1 MRVRFFRALL
11 LAMALPAT
19 DVFTGANG
27 TALTTYSANWSLNA
41 GNFSIQTNAL
51 AANGAAAATETAAR
65 WNADVFPNDQYAQG
79 VLAALSATVNANIGI
94 GVRIATDNSA
104 NYYGLY
110 YDDDTGDTLMFKVV
124 AGVWTQLGAAF
135 TAVRAV
141 NDILRLEVSGTTLTY
156 KLNGVSQGTRVDA
169 SLASGSA
176 GVVGRGLTT
185 AHRIDTWE
193 GGSLSAAAT
202 APPRDRAHSPQ
213 HQAMVAQ

>member
-1 MRVRFFRALL
+1 
-11 LAMALPAT
+11 MALPAT
-19 DVFTGANG
+19 DVFTAANG
-27 TALTTYSANWSLNA
+27 TALTTYSASWSLNA

-51 AANGAAAATETAAR
+51 AANGAAATTETAAR
-65 WNADVFPNDQYAQG
+65 WNADAFPADQYAQG
-79 VLAALSATVNANIGI
+79 VLSALSATVNANIGI

-110 YDDDTGDTLMFKVV
+110 YDDDTGDTLIFKVV

-156 KLNGVSQGTRVDA
+156 KLNGTSQGTRTDS
-169 SLASGSA
+169 SLSSGSA

-193 GGSLSAAAT
+193 GGSLSVAAAYQ
-202 APPRDRAHSPQ
+202 PRDLAHSML
-213 HQAMVAQ
+213 HQTLIAQ